1 MVDNT
6 SDLITS
12 GFNPAQYALMKELMK
27 GGTAPAGSSPQFNPL
42 TAGSYSGQ
50 TFSAPVP
57 IVNPGLIDYGTINA
71 ANAARKAMAMAAT
84 EQTFPNIAAPVFDVE
99 AAKELGSAI
108 SKRAVNKYNQR
119 VAVLREQYP
128 DPASFAA
135 AVKADPMLAQI
146 APTTKALAS
155 AAGAFQEI
163 VSRSVKDTDPYK
175 RKVQA
180 DAQPQYLAWMD
191 AIANDAEDAD
201 LMAQSSKLRETQAL
215 LNNVSAYEQV
225 TATMGDQ
232 FLNPVVS
239 QIADG
244 KISINDPGFQ
254 TLVTGI
260 EKGQEVDYEGL
271 VNYLET
277 QKDVLMGEEGSAPY
291 NNFVKLYGQ
300 GKGAEK
306 AWDNFTNA
314 IANSYQDK
322 IKKTTQLIASW
333 KQKQG
338 STRITTGGNKDK
350 TVGYFQQEADAPS
363 QVWNSLPED
372 QKTFDDFVDAMGEKW
387 KESVLGQRT
396 DAAILEK
403 ELSPVTKDY
412 TLPNPKSVT
421 LLAGVGDEKGV
432 IDNTKGARLWNYP
445 LTKDGATKLVQDKV
459 LVKDPN
465 VATSSNG
472 FTGIIVRQGT
482 SPKLRS
488 FFVDTMEKGSLPNGS
503 SWTKVADRSD
513 VKDKTHYFGIASKD
527 IQIWVNGQLYR
538 PATDAVTIA
547 FPNDRNTVNMLGNE
561 LYPSGSQEAAMPNF
575 EIITEQG
582 IGGGGNVNVE

>member
-1 MVDNT
+1 
-6 SDLITS
+6 
-12 GFNPAQYALMKELMK
+12 MKELTK

-42 TAGSYSGQ
+42 SAGSYSGQ
-50 TFSAPVP
+50 TFSAPIP

-119 VAVLREQYP
+119 VAMLREQYP

-135 AVKADPMLAQI
+135 KVKEDPMLAQI

-215 LNNVSAYEQV
+215 LNNPSAYDQV
-225 TATMGDQ
+225 TAVMGDQ

-244 KISINDPGFQ
+244 KISISDPGFE

-260 EKGQEVDYEGL
+260 EKGQEVNYDGL
-271 VNYLET
+271 ANYLET
-277 QKDVLMGEEGSAPY
+277 QRDVLMGEEGSAPY

-300 GKGAEK
+300 GKSAEK

-322 IKKTTQLIASW
+322 IDRSTQLIASW
-333 KQKQG
+333 KQGQKATKI
-338 STRITTGGNKDK
+338 STGGNKDK
-350 TVGYFQQEADAPS
+350 AVGYFQQEADAPS
-363 QVWNSLPED
+363 QAWNSLPED
-372 QKTFDDFVDAMGEKW
+372 QKTFDNLSLKVGGQWRDSA
-387 KESVLGQRT
+387 LAQRT

-403 ELSPVTKDY
+403 DLSPVANDY
-412 TLPNPKSVT
+412 TLPNPSDVT
-421 LLAGVGDEKGV
+421 LLAGVKGANGE
-432 IDNTKGARLWNYP
+432 IDDTRGARLWYYP
-445 LTKDGATKLVQDKV
+445 LTKIGANKLVSDEV

-465 VATSSNG
+465 EATRPDG
-472 FTGIIVRQGT
+472 FTGIKIIQGT

-488 FFVDTMEKGSLPNGS
+488 FFVDTMNKGSLANGS
-503 SWTKVADRSD
+503 SWTKVADRSNI
-513 VKDKTHYFGIASKD
+513 KDKKQYFGIASKD
-527 IQIWVNGQLYR
+527 IQVWVNGQLYR
-538 PATDAVTIA
+538 PAKDAVTIA
-547 FPNDRNTVNMLGNE
+547 FPNDRNTFNMIGNK
-561 LYPSGSQEAAMPNF
+561 LYPSGSQETAMPNF
-575 EIITEQG
+575 EMITEQG
-582 IGGGGNVNVE
+582 TGGGGNIIQE

>member
-1 MVDNT
+1 MNDNA

-27 GGTAPAGSSPQFNPL
+27 RGTATAGSSPQFNPL
-42 TAGSYSGQ
+42 SAGSYSGQ
-50 TFSAPVP
+50 TFSAPIP
-57 IVNPGLIDYGTINA
+57 IVDPGLIDYGTINA

-119 VAVLREQYP
+119 VAMLREQYP
-128 DPASFAA
+128 GPASFAA

-201 LMAQSSKLRETQAL
+201 LMAQSGKLRETQAL
-215 LNNVSAYEQV
+215 LNNPSAYEQV
-225 TATMGDQ
+225 TAAMGDQ

-239 QIADG
+239 QIVDG
-244 KISINDPGFQ
+244 TVKISDPGFE

-260 EKGQEVDYEGL
+260 EKGQEVNYDGL
-271 VNYLET
+271 ANYLET
-277 QKDVLMGEEGSAPY
+277 QRDVLMGQEGSAPY
-291 NNFVKLYGQ
+291 ENFVKLYGQ
-300 GKGAEK
+300 GKSAEK
-306 AWDNFTNA
+306 AWDNFTLA

-322 IKKTTQLIASW
+322 INKSTQLIASW
-333 KQKQG
+333 KQGQK
-338 STRITTGGNKDK
+338 STKISTGGNKDK
-350 TVGYFQQEADAPS
+350 AVGYFQQEADAPS
-363 QVWNSLPED
+363 QAWNSLPED
-372 QKTFDDFVDAMGEKW
+372 QKTFRNLGRALGEGW
-387 KESVLGQRT
+387 KVSTLGQST

-403 ELSPVTKDY
+403 DLSPVAKDY
-412 TLPNPKSVT
+412 ILPNPESVT
-421 LLAGVGDEKGV
+421 LLAGVGDEKGI
-432 IDNTKGARLWNYP
+432 IDDTKGARLWNYP
-445 LTKDGATKLVQDKV
+445 LTTDGAKNLVADKV

-465 VATSSNG
+465 VATVSNG

-488 FFVDTMEKGSLPNGS
+488 FFVDTMDKGSLANGS
-503 SWTKVADRSD
+503 SWTKVADRSNI
-513 VKDKTHYFGIASKD
+513 KDKKQYFGISSKD
-527 IQIWVNGQLYR
+527 IQVWVNGRLYR
-538 PATDAVTIA
+538 PAKDAVTIT
-547 FPNDRNTVNMLGNE
+547 FPNDRNTVNVLGNE

-575 EIITEQG
+575 EMITEQG
-582 IGGGGNVNVE
+582 TGGGGNIIQE